1 MKAISVWKEYKLT
14 ITDPPNHKDH
24 FDLIKDELIPFIDK
38 YCLPFWIT
46 NYWNQNEDYILF
58 RVKGDQKEL
67 SSVKS
72 FLNGLKNKGLIV
84 RFKPKPWDPR
94 MDAQNRIKGLSN
106 KIPLFDPKTHRID
119 NYSSNT
125 LFTIKDPN
133 FKERKEQ
140 LTNLFESLGECTKA
154 IYTHLKSKPN
164 DKWIMSLFIHLLL
177 NSLDY
182 SGPNYSSDEYQIRQM
197 PVY

>member
-1 MKAISVWKEYKLT
+1 MKPISVWKEYKLT
-14 ITDPPNHKDH
+14 ITDPPNYKDH
-24 FDLIKDELIPFIDK
+24 FELIKDELIPFIDK
-38 YCLPFWIT
+38 HCLPFWIT
-46 NYWNQNEDYILF
+46 NYWNQTEDYILF
-58 RVKGDQKEL
+58 RVKGDQTEL
-67 SSVKS
+67 SSVTS
-72 FLNGLKNKGLIV
+72 YLNGLKNMGLIV

-94 MDAQNRIKGLSN
+94 TDAQNRINGLPN

-119 NYSSNT
+119 KYSSNAV
-125 LFTIKDPN
+125 FTIKDPN

-140 LTNLFESLGECTKA
+140 LTSLFESLGECTKA
-154 IYTHLKSKPN
+154 IYSHLNSKPN

-182 SGPNYSSDEYQIRQM
+182 SGPKYSSDEYNIRQM